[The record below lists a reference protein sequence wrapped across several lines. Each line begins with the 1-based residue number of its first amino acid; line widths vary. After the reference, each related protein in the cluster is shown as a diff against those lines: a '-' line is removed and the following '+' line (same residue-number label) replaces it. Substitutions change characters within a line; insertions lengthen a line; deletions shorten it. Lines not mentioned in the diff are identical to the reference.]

1 METCGGAERR
11 ERNRTKMTRGQASK
25 VGKEELEQRKKK
37 REFEEKRD
45 ERKRGKMKGREDQM
59 LIRNQDK
66 LEDDKSIWSMECG
79 DDKIIT

>member
-1 METCGGAERR
+1 ME
-11 ERNRTKMTRGQASK
+11 K
-25 VGKEELEQRKKK
+25 RKKK

-79 DDKIIT
+79 GDKMIT

>member
-1 METCGGAERR
+1 M
-11 ERNRTKMTRGQASK
+11 
-25 VGKEELEQRKKK
+25 GKEELEKRKKK

-66 LEDDKSIWSMECG
+66 LEDDKSIWPMECG
-79 DDKIIT
+79 DGKIIT

>member
-1 METCGGAERR
+1 M
-11 ERNRTKMTRGQASK
+11 
-25 VGKEELEQRKKK
+25 GKEELEKRKKK

-45 ERKRGKMKGREDQM
+45 ARKRGKMKGREDQM

-79 DDKIIT
+79 DDKMIT

>member
-1 METCGGAERR
+1 M
-11 ERNRTKMTRGQASK
+11 
-25 VGKEELEQRKKK
+25 GKEELEKRKKK

-79 DDKIIT
+79 GDKMIT

>member
-1 METCGGAERR
+1 M
-11 ERNRTKMTRGQASK
+11 
-25 VGKEELEQRKKK
+25 GKEELEKRKKK

-45 ERKRGKMKGREDQM
+45 ARKRGKMKGREDQM

-79 DDKIIT
+79 GDKMIT